1 MNMKSVTPNLIV
13 EDVNKTTEWYKEI
26 LGFEMIM
33 SVPETGK
40 DCDGYLLIFA
50 EDQTKES
57 A

>member
-13 EDVNKTTEWYKEI
+13 EDVNKTTEWYKET